1 MSHGLC
7 KESESSSHR
16 LGNFGLLGDS
26 KISYISDIC
35 EVEYRSYKVLKVISK
50 TFLNKYIRNRFE
62 RIQTSCAADIHFPE
76 SYLNSDRFK
85 QIQTSCPADIY
96 INYKRKIAIP
106 YSSVKDKHCWLKV
119 VWPFSSKLS
128 WLRQIQTDSDKLC
141 SRHLHKL

>member
-7 KESESSSHR
+7 MESESSSHR

-62 RIQTSCAADIHFPE
+62 RIRTSCAADINFLANYPNSDRFERIQTSCAADIHFLANYP
-76 SYLNSDRFK
+76 NSDRFER
-85 QIQTSCPADIY
+85 IQTSCAADIY
-96 INYKRKIAIP
+96 INYKRKVVIP

-119 VWPFSSKLS
+119 V
-128 WLRQIQTDSDKLC
+128 
-141 SRHLHKL
+141 